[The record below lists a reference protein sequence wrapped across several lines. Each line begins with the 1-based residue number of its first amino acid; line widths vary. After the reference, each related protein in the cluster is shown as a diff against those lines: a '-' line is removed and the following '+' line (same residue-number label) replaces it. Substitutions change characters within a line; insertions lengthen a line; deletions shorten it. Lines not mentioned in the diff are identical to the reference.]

1 MTGTSIRL
9 TKQRRWLPSRQLAY
23 TAFCWLYV
31 LFCFG
36 AAIFCLSI
44 AIPET
49 LTFGTYG
56 SLIFSLSLLLAFTYA
71 FASYLILSP
80 PIMRTITMMRER
92 RFYQA
97 EKMMSRS
104 INIVRRLGLR
114 KDWSYCT
121 AVSNLAV
128 LKVATGQFAE
138 AELMYDELVQYIKK
152 DKRLAKSCLAAIYL
166 NNLAYAHLRQDELE
180 AAEIN
185 ALKAK
190 TIWSNLKPKQR
201 SGTAFP
207 LVNLAEIDLYR
218 DNLAASEAKLDQALA
233 LIDEQTKPIE
243 LMEESFVNLKITAY
257 ILKAT
262 IYLQTDRK
270 ANADALTKLALEHM
284 NGEDCYTGF
293 CINTVTNLASAYL
306 EQGDKQ
312 LAEAL
317 LEHAYDHARAFP
329 THPDNVHLLDCYEQ
343 LLAGSERAHELPD
356 LKAWVRPIHIGEDPA
371 E

>member
-1 MTGTSIRL
+1 MTGTSL
-9 TKQRRWLPSRQLAY
+9 SVTKQKRWLPSRQVAY
-23 TAFCWLYV
+23 TAFCWIYV
-31 LFCFG
+31 LFCF
-36 AAIFCLSI
+36 AAALFCLGI

-56 SLIFSLSLLLAFTYA
+56 SLIFSISLLLAFSYA

-92 RFYQA
+92 QFYQA
-97 EKMMSRS
+97 EKMMSRA
-104 INIVRRLGLR
+104 IGIVRRLGLR

-180 AAEIN
+180 EAEIN

-190 TIWSNLKPKQR
+190 TIWSELKAKQR
-201 SGTAFP
+201 TGTAFT
-207 LVNLAEIDLYR
+207 LVNLAEIDYMR
-218 DNLAASEAKLDQALA
+218 HNLAASEAKLDQALA
-233 LIDEQTKPIE
+233 LIEQQPKPIE
-243 LMEESFVNLKITAY
+243 LMEESFINLKINAN
-257 ILKAT
+257 ILKAL

-270 ANADALTKLALEHM
+270 ASADALTQLVLQKLVE
-284 NGEDCYTGF
+284 EDLYFGF
-293 CINTVTNLASAYL
+293 AINTVTSLARAYL
-306 EQGDKQ
+306 DVGDKA

-317 LEHAYDHARAFP
+317 LEHAYEHARTFP
-329 THPDNVHLLDCYEQ
+329 SHPDNLQVLDCYEE
-343 LLAGSERAHELPD
+343 LLISTGREHELPD
-356 LKAWVRPIHIGEDPA
+356 LKAWVRPVIIGQDA
-371 E
+371 